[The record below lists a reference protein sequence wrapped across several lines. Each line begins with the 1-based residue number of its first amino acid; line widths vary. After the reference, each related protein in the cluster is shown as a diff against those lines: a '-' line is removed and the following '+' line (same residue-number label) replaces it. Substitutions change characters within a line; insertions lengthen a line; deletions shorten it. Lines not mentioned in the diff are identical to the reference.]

1 MPATRNTRPA
11 RQARS
16 RLSLLRLLSAAREIL
31 NTYGLD
37 GATIPRIAAK
47 AGISPA
53 NVYRRFA
60 DKDALLQEVFVQF
73 LEYNDQCMQKIAAPD
88 YWQGRGLPAMVRT
101 IVADQ
106 IKSLRSQAG
115 LLRALMQY
123 ARRNP
128 DAPFVRRIQAAQLQ
142 TFERAVALYLT
153 RADEIHHP
161 DPAYAVR
168 FGTTLVSFALRD
180 FVMALGAKPE
190 MASALGYSE
199 KRLEEEMTQVFLRY
213 LRVKE

>member
-1 MPATRNTRPA
+1 MSAPRKTRPA

-16 RLSLLRLLSAAREIL
+16 RASLLRLISAAREIL
-31 NTYGLD
+31 NAHGLE

-47 AGISPA
+47 AGLSPA

-60 DKDALLQEVFVQF
+60 DKDALLQEVFLQF
-73 LEYNDQCMQKIAAPD
+73 VEHIDDDMQKLADPAH
-88 YWQGRGLPAMVRT
+88 WRGRGLAAMVRS

-106 IKSLRSQAG
+106 LEGLRVHAG
-115 LLRALMQY
+115 LLRALTQY
-123 ARRNP
+123 ARRNA
-128 DAPFVRRIQAAQLQ
+128 DAPFVRRVQAAQLR
-142 TFERAVALYLT
+142 TFERMVALYLT

-168 FGTTLVSFALRD
+168 FGTTLIGFGLRD
-180 FVMALGAKPE
+180 FVLGFRAKPDV
-190 MASALGYSE
+190 ASTLGYSE

-213 LRVKE
+213 LQVKE